1 VSQIN
6 DLLNYVGKPH
16 RLLYGSDWPISNM
29 GSYLAFVRKLELDDD
44 SYDLMMSG
52 NTKNIFRL

>member
-1 VSQIN
+1 MIQ
-6 DLLNYVGKPH
+6 LNYVGKPH

-29 GSYLAFVRKLELDDD
+29 GSYLAFVRKLELDED

-52 NTKNIFRL
+52 NTKYIFRL